1 MRDPP
6 QRLSRSKIPL
16 EAPDAPNAEPSEP
29 TPSVDQH
36 PFFLGAMTFLRN
48 AEKYGGRRETN
59 DVEAVSRLF
68 AEFLIE
74 NGVHDLRHLVQ
85 SHFSKFRDL
94 FNDLPTYWGKLSRD
108 ACLADYRKRGA
119 SLPKCERGIS
129 GKTWNKHISSLSQVA
144 ASIVA
149 EGGVVGVPG
158 LLLDPGKL
166 RVKRLPRGRGKRE
179 QFTREDL
186 DALFHFPL
194 FTGCRGW
201 ERRDPFI
208 EGPHIYHR
216 ALYFAPMLLCY
227 TGARRDEICGLCC
240 DDVVINDVVI
250 DAQIPEIPH
259 IHIRANVQRKIKNDQ
274 SDRILRSTVKF
285 FGSGLPIMSGRYALL
300 DMSLG
305 SRSLFADDVVAVRR
319 SFLRRD
325 CQCARDGRART
336 GSANKV
342 LHSPASR
349 LSAPRS
355 KGDGF
360 VSEVR
365 ADLLGHKGKTVTD
378 EIYVAASTLEDMSRL
393 IHRLP
398 IVTAHLRSSEIKL
411 VPWVE
416 KKLPAPWGRAAQAN
430 HGDHTAPLVTG
441 RAPVITV
448 PTR

>member
-1 MRDPP
+1 
-6 QRLSRSKIPL
+6 
-16 EAPDAPNAEPSEP
+16 
-29 TPSVDQH
+29 
-36 PFFLGAMTFLRN
+36 MTFLRN

-108 ACLADYRKRGA
+108 TCLADYHKRGA

-149 EGGVVGVPG
+149 EGGVVGAPG

-240 DDVVINDVVI
+240 NDVVINDVVI

-274 SDRILRSTVKF
+274 SDRIL
-285 FGSGLPIMSGRYALL
+285 PIHGEILR
-300 DMSLG
+300 LG
-305 SRSLFADDVVAVRR
+305 FADYVRAIRALGYELLFPDLYSPTTSSPLGDRFYDEIASALATAVPEEGPR
-319 SFLRRD
+319 
-325 CQCARDGRART
+325 Q
-336 GSANKV
+336 KV
-342 LHSPASR
+342 LHSLRHTVGAT
-349 LSAPRS
+349 L

-416 KKLPAPWGRAAQAN
+416 KKLPAPWGRAARKQ
-430 HGDHTAPLVTG
+430 TTE
-441 RAPVITV
+441 ITQ
-448 PTR
+448 RH